1 MQDGYQNIIVAG
13 AAELIAISSD
23 NLNGI
28 RGLRNSGIEYLL
40 LSDDDEITTIKNYNV
55 REQEGNPF
63 FARPATFIINES
75 GKIAWV
81 DLGDRFGH
89 RTNSNQIS
97 TALGDL

>member
-1 MQDGYQNIIVAG
+1 MQNGYQNIKDAG

-28 RGLRNSGIEYLL
+28 SGLRNSGIKYLL

-55 REQEGNPF
+55 REQKGNPF
-63 FARPATFIINES
+63 FARPVTFIINER

-81 DLGDRFGH
+81 DVGNRFGH
-89 RTNSNQIS
+89 RTNSNQIVK
-97 TALGDL
+97 ALEGL

>member
-1 MQDGYQNIIVAG
+1 MQSGYEGIKSAG

-40 LSDDDEITTIKNYNV
+40 LSDGDVDVIDTYNV
-55 REQEGNPF
+55 RQGGTGF
-63 FARPATFIINES
+63 LARPATFIVNEN

-89 RTNSNQIS
+89 RTNSDQIVK
-97 TALGDL
+97 ALNDL